1 MIIGHCRR
9 RKIRCVLAEQD
20 DHGRC
25 QNCIRLKKEC
35 VFYPVDSAGGPE
47 SRAQQRSGA
56 GSKSSSVISNSPS
69 DRKPTLPGG
78 ESERDFGR
86 FPPLASNAPS
96 EHASLS
102 SGGGLGISNAGCTYC
117 SVYFRTS
124 YLQST
129 ASIPSSE
136 FSFDSGVG
144 TRDGWHS
151 GMFQQADS
159 TSDAS
164 TAGSWRVQ
172 GSPRMSGFP
181 AYPSS
186 DGQPGAVYSNYH
198 YPPTR
203 GEYGMQPPLRSMSY
217 GNIEPSISFQQAA
230 PTNSLE
236 YTRQSSASHYTIPPT
251 DASHTPTSSSVLDP
265 SINSSASESMPQV
278 GMYSPQWSYYQQNP
292 QSVGIDYARH
302 DSGLQWYQPGQ
313 IGHEIEDPSRQH
325 YQQQQ
330 HWQQQQHHHH
340 LMPPPGS
347 GYKGHSPG

>member
-1 MIIGHCRR
+1 M
-9 RKIRCVLAEQD
+9 
-20 DHGRC
+20 
-25 QNCIRLKKEC
+25 
-35 VFYPVDSAGGPE
+35 
-47 SRAQQRSGA
+47 
-56 GSKSSSVISNSPS
+56 ISNSPS

-78 ESERDFGR
+78 DSERDFGR

-124 YLQST
+124 YLQLT

-186 DGQPGAVYSNYH
+186 DGQPGAAYSNYH

-251 DASHTPTSSSVLDP
+251 DVSHTPTSSSVLDP
-265 SINSSASESMPQV
+265 SINPVASESMPQI

-292 QSVGIDYARH
+292 QPVGVDYARH

-313 IGHEIEDPSRQH
+313 MGHEIEDPSRQH

-340 LMPPPGS
+340 LMPPPAS